1 MTYFACQFKE
11 QGGYKLS
18 TLKIVPGVNVHILE
32 PLQWRITDI
41 KQDEFE
47 GINTMWSKRCKP
59 QSNWT
64 IEEWM
69 ICLNRCIK
77 QYRKQRTVKKQSI
90 KKQTVKK
97 SPLVKEVEVITPI
110 EIIKPINP
118 DQVKIIKPIN
128 SDQVKDQVDIIKP
141 INPDQVEIIKPIN
154 PDQVKDQVNSDQVE
168 IIKPI
173 NFVPNEDNKQIQIN
187 PINSAK
193 PIQIKR
199 PRVISRIQNGAI
211 YDLITDD
218 SNPIKQITDTIK
230 EDIKYFIAKRLN
242 ELQADHGLNLECLID
257 FKLDLYFE

>member
-11 QGGYKLS
+11 QGGYRLS
-18 TLKIVPGVNVHILE
+18 TLRIIPGVNVHILE

-97 SPLVKEVEVITPI
+97 SPLVKEIEVITPI

-118 DQVKIIKPIN
+118 DQVKDQIN
-128 SDQVKDQVDIIKP
+128 SDQVDIIKP
-141 INPDQVEIIKPIN
+141 INPDQVK
-154 PDQVKDQVNSDQVE
+154 DQVE

-173 NFVPNEDNKQIQIN
+173 NFVPNEDDKQIQIK
-187 PINSAK
+187 PINSVK
-193 PIQIKR
+193 PIHIKR

-242 ELQADHGLNLECLID
+242 ELQADYGLNLECLID

>member
-11 QGGYKLS
+11 QGGYRLS

-32 PLQWRITDI
+32 PLQWRMTDI

-128 SDQVKDQVDIIKP
+128 PDQVKDQINSDQVKDQ
-141 INPDQVEIIKPIN
+141 INSDQVEIIKPIN
-154 PDQVKDQVNSDQVE
+154 PDQVKNQVE

-173 NFVPNEDNKQIQIN
+173 NFVPNEDDKQIQIK

-242 ELQADHGLNLECLID
+242 ELQAEHGLNLECLID

>member
-18 TLKIVPGVNVHILE
+18 TLKIIPGVNVHILN

-64 IEEWM
+64 IEQWM
-69 ICLNRCIK
+69 ISLNRCIK
-77 QYRKQRTVKKQSI
+77 EYRKPRPVKKQSVKNVTT
-90 KKQTVKK
+90 KKHTVKK
-97 SPLVKEVEVITPI
+97 SQLGEEVEIIKPINSIPNEEDKI
-110 EIIKPINP
+110 EIIKPINS
-118 DQVKIIKPIN
+118 I
-128 SDQVKDQVDIIKP
+128 
-141 INPDQVEIIKPIN
+141 
-154 PDQVKDQVNSDQVE
+154 
-168 IIKPI
+168 
-173 NFVPNEDNKQIQIN
+173 PNEEED
-187 PINSAK
+187 K
-193 PIQIKR
+193 PIQIK
-199 PRVISRIQNGAI
+199 PNRVISRIQNGAI

-230 EDIKYFIAKRLN
+230 EDVKDFITKRLN
-242 ELQADHGLNLECLID
+242 ELQAEHGLNLECLID

>member
-18 TLKIVPGVNVHILE
+18 TLKIIPGVNVHILE

-97 SPLVKEVEVITPI
+97 SPLIKEVEVITPI
-110 EIIKPINP
+110 EIIKPIN
-118 DQVKIIKPIN
+118 
-128 SDQVKDQVDIIKP
+128 SDQVKDQ
-141 INPDQVEIIKPIN
+141 IKPIN
-154 PDQVKDQVNSDQVE
+154 PDQVKDQINSDQVE

-173 NFVPNEDNKQIQIN
+173 NFVPNEDNKQIQIK
-187 PINSAK
+187 PINSVK

-242 ELQADHGLNLECLID
+242 ELQAEHGLNLECLID

>member
-18 TLKIVPGVNVHILE
+18 TLKIIPGVNVHILN

-47 GINTMWSKRCKP
+47 GINTLWSKRCKP

-77 QYRKQRTVKKQSI
+77 QYRKPRTVKKQTV

-110 EIIKPINP
+110 
-118 DQVKIIKPIN
+118 
-128 SDQVKDQVDIIKP
+128 
-141 INPDQVEIIKPIN
+141 EIIKPIN

>member
-18 TLKIVPGVNVHILE
+18 TLKIIPGVNVHILE
-32 PLQWRITDI
+32 PLQWRMTDI

-47 GINTMWSKRCKP
+47 GINTMWSKKCKP

-77 QYRKQRTVKKQSI
+77 QYRKQRTGKKQSVKKQSV

-97 SPLVKEVEVITPI
+97 SQLVKEVEVITPV

-128 SDQVKDQVDIIKP
+128 SVQVKDQIKL
-141 INPDQVEIIKPIN
+141 IN
-154 PDQVKDQVNSDQVE
+154 PDQVKDQINSDQVKDQVD

-173 NFVPNEDNKQIQIN
+173 NFVPNEDNKQIQIK
-187 PINSAK
+187 PINSVK

-218 SNPIKQITDTIK
+218 SNPFKQITDTIK

-242 ELQADHGLNLECLID
+242 ELQAEHGLNLECLID

>member
-11 QGGYKLS
+11 QGGYRLS
-18 TLKIVPGVNVHILE
+18 TLKIIPGVNVHILN

-47 GINTMWSKRCKP
+47 GINRMWSKRCKP

-77 QYRKQRTVKKQSI
+77 QYRKQQTVNKQTVKKQ
-90 KKQTVKK
+90 TVNK

-118 DQVKIIKPIN
+118 DQVKDQIN
-128 SDQVKDQVDIIKP
+128 SDQVKDQI
-141 INPDQVEIIKPIN
+141 
-154 PDQVKDQVNSDQVE
+154 NSDQVE

-173 NFVPNEDNKQIQIN
+173 NFVPNEDD
-187 PINSAK
+187 K
-193 PIQIKR
+193 PIQIKPINSVKPIQIKQ